1 LPAKWK
7 LELPTQ
13 LRSQAGA
20 WERAFLFFQK
30 SKLLQK
36 IRNAPYG
43 TNICSGTNI
52 SHSTCI
58 FCLLLSRA
66 ELKSIIAC
74 TGAQKYYNLSVFTTD
89 TQKEDTED
97 APEQSQINE
106 AETDGNRGKNGGM
119 GR

>member
-1 LPAKWK
+1 M
-7 LELPTQ
+7 
-13 LRSQAGA
+13 
-20 WERAFLFFQK
+20 FFQK

-58 FCLLLSRA
+58 FVSCFLGLNSKVSLPALALR
-66 ELKSIIAC
+66 SIIIAGI
-74 TGAQKYYNLSVFTTD
+74 TGIISHFFLKYILSVFTTD